1 MSLIGGVYTLGP
13 EIGKGSFATV
23 YKCFDSRTHRAVA
36 VKSVVRSKL
45 KLKKL
50 IENLEI
56 EITILKSMK
65 HPHIVGLL
73 DYCQT
78 ATHFHLVID
87 YCSMG
92 DLSYFIRRRDQLM
105 KTHPV
110 ILSLLDRY
118 PSPEGLHGLNEV
130 LVIHFL
136 KQLASALQFLRSKS
150 LVHRDIKPQN
160 LLLCPP
166 VHSKQ
171 EFEDGQYVG
180 LWELPILKIADF
192 GFARFLPS
200 TSMAETLCGLPL
212 YMAPE
217 ILRYEKY
224 NAKAD
229 LWSVGAVLYEMT
241 VGKPPFRAAN
251 HIELLKNIEKTHDRI
266 KFPSSAQVP
275 EELKALIRSLLKY
288 NPTERVSF
296 LDFFGDALLVNDLK
310 SNDTPLETSEMDEN
324 LFISEYISPIKPSD
338 RAALAGTATSPN
350 TILVMSPKTAQTTI
364 KTIPNPDG
372 QLLGRAD
379 IHSEGLEVG
388 NEEAVSRDE
397 QIKSIIVRNSPDPA
411 TSVHSLKAKYNDTKL
426 GATGKNRDDI
436 ILERDYVVVE
446 KRAVEVNAIADELA
460 RVGTGVFRRR
470 LSGTAGTAGASAPA
484 TATFNTGANAGALT
498 TTGVSSERDALISRR
513 NSQRSNPT
521 VSTKAPFHVAEK
533 RVSISISPTNALG
546 KAISLASNRLFGN
559 SAGFGAA
566 PGAAGAGQGFDQAQI
581 GWTGIGT
588 AGISAPNQQTAVSN
602 QIFETNLLLNK
613 WNLPIPASLSETS
626 SQTST
631 EENPDDKILRELESI
646 ATKAHAINLFA
657 DVKFSQLIP
666 SPPSLDTNDEQLRHT
681 DLLPPK
687 MVKTISEEGVVLY
700 VKTLSLFAK
709 GMKLASHW
717 WSLHYDRDEVSGEQ
731 NLVRSMNMH
740 TSLRINELVQWIRE
754 KFNECLEK
762 AEFIK
767 LRLQEATLSLER
779 LSGVFS
785 ESNIYVG
792 ASTANAVGSGS
803 AANTGDTSSVSN
815 TVSGS
820 NAASASNT
828 VSTSNASTGVGGGIV
843 AEKLI
848 FDRAL
853 EISRNAAVNELVKED
868 LKGCELSYSTA
879 IWMLEALL
887 DEDGGDDGRLDGE
900 DKVTV
905 EKFIVGIGNRLSVL
919 KRKLELM

>member
-1 MSLIGGVYTLGP
+1 MSLIGGFYTLGP

-23 YKCFDSRTHRAVA
+23 YKCFDTRTHRAVA

-45 KLKKL
+45 KSKKL

-56 EITILKSMK
+56 EISILKSIK

-78 ATHFHLVID
+78 PSHFHLVID

-110 ILSLLDRY
+110 ILCLLERY
-118 PSPEGLHGLNEV
+118 PSPEGSHGLNNT
-130 LVIHFL
+130 LLIHFL

-166 VHSKQ
+166 MHSKS
-171 EFEDGQYVG
+171 EFEDGHYVG

-251 HIELLKNIEKTHDRI
+251 HIELLKNIEKSHDRI
-266 KFPSSAQVP
+266 KFPSSAQVSEP
-275 EELKALIRSLLKY
+275 LKALIQSLLKH
-288 NPTERVSF
+288 NPTKRVSF
-296 LDFFGDALLVNDLK
+296 ADFFSNSLIVCELK
-310 SNDTPLETSEMDEN
+310 SNDTPLETSAMDES

-338 RAALAGTATSPN
+338 RAKLLSPATPFGTPTR
-350 TILVMSPKTAQTTI
+350 TASCEAQ
-364 KTIPNPDG
+364 P
-372 QLLGRAD
+372 
-379 IHSEGLEVG
+379 
-388 NEEAVSRDE
+388 EAVIRDQKLLDYSILGGDVGVVSRSSRDDH
-397 QIKSIIVRNSPDPA
+397 IKLIIDGNSPDPA
-411 TSVHSLKAKYNDTKL
+411 MSPHFIQPKYVAESKMCSS
-426 GATGKNRDDI
+426 GKKCDDI

-460 RVGTGVFRRR
+460 RVGTEIFNKRR
-470 LSGTAGTAGASAPA
+470 LSA
-484 TATFNTGANAGALT
+484 TN
-498 TTGVSSERDALISRR
+498 ERDVLVLRRSSKRSNSADSTNVFAKGPERRVLVLISP
-513 NSQRSNPT
+513 S
-521 VSTKAPFHVAEK
+521 
-533 RVSISISPTNALG
+533 NALG

-559 SAGFGAA
+559 NAA
-566 PGAAGAGQGFDQAQI
+566 LAIPEESNAVRDADR
-581 GWTGIGT
+581 GT
-588 AGISAPNQQTAVSN
+588 RFCSSNYISPD
-602 QIFETNLLLNK
+602 FENNLLLNK
-613 WNLPIPASLSETS
+613 INLPMPASISES
-626 SQTST
+626 
-631 EENPDDKILRELESI
+631 PPVGGKDDAQSKDDEMILRELESI
-646 ATKAHAINLFA
+646 ATKAHAVHLFA

-666 SPPSLDTNDEQLRHT
+666 SSDEGGDDVLLQHAEQ
-681 DLLPPK
+681 LPPK
-687 MVKTISEEGVVLY
+687 MVKSISEEGVVLCI
-700 VKTLSLFAK
+700 KTLWLFVK
-709 GMKLASHW
+709 GMELARQWCSK
-717 WSLHYDRDEVSGEQ
+717 YYATDETSGEQ
-731 NLVRSMNMH
+731 NLVRSINMA
-740 TSLRINELVQWIRE
+740 TSVKINELVQWIRE

-767 LRLQEATLSLER
+767 LRLEEVTLSI
-779 LSGVFS
+779 SKS
-785 ESNIYVG
+785 DQYTDSNIYMG
-792 ASTANAVGSGS
+792 ASTNAGILTTDSVV
-803 AANTGDTSSVSN
+803 NTQD
-815 TVSGS
+815 
-820 NAASASNT
+820 AM
-828 VSTSNASTGVGGGIV
+828 IV

-868 LKGCELSYSTA
+868 LKGCELAYSTA

-887 DEDGGDDGRLDGE
+887 DEESAEDSKLASE

-919 KRKLELM
+919 KRKLDLM

>member
-171 EFEDGQYVG
+171 EFEDGRYVG

-275 EELKALIRSLLKY
+275 EPLKALIRSLLKY

-338 RAALAGTATSPN
+338 RAALGALSTSPKS
-350 TILVMSPKTAQTTI
+350 TAVTGTKTAQTT
-364 KTIPNPDG
+364 TDTFPEPG
-372 QLLGRAD
+372 ARLLDRVNIAGHENDA
-379 IHSEGLEVG
+379 
-388 NEEAVSRDE
+388 AVSRDE

-411 TSVHSLKAKYNDTKL
+411 SSVHSLKAKYSDTKL

-470 LSGTAGTAGASAPA
+470 LSGAVGTTGALQTGTGASGTAASGGNAV
-484 TATFNTGANAGALT
+484 TGI
-498 TTGVSSERDALISRR
+498 SSERDALISRR
-513 NSQRSNPT
+513 NSQRSN
-521 VSTKAPFHVAEK
+521 STDSTNAPFLVAEK

-546 KAISLASNRLFGN
+546 KAISLASNRLFGH
-559 SAGFGAA
+559 SGGFGANMA
-566 PGAAGAGQGFDQAQI
+566 TGQGSEQAQI
-581 GWTGIGT
+581 GWTGA
-588 AGISAPNQQTAVSN
+588 AGNAGSGAQNQPNAVSN
-602 QIFETNLLLNK
+602 HVFETNLLLNK
-613 WNLPIPASLSETS
+613 WNLPIPASLSETG

-631 EENPDDKILRELESI
+631 DENADDKILRELESI

-666 SPPSLDTNDEQLRHT
+666 SPPSLDTNDDQLRHT

-709 GMKLASHW
+709 GMKLASDW

-779 LSGVFS
+779 LSGIFS

-792 ASTANAVGSGS
+792 GSTATAASGGAGNAGSG
-803 AANTGDTSSVSN
+803 
-815 TVSGS
+815 
-820 NAASASNT
+820 ASASNT
-828 VSTSNASTGVGGGIV
+828 ASGTNGAGNAVNALSPVSGTNATAGVDSGIV

-887 DEDGGDDGRLDGE
+887 DEDGSDDGRLDGE

>member
-1 MSLIGGVYTLGP
+1 MSETLIGEVYTLGP

-23 YKCFDSRTHRAVA
+23 YKCFDTRTNRAVA

-45 KLKKL
+45 KSKKL

-56 EITILKSMK
+56 EISILKSMK

-73 DYCQT
+73 DYSQT
-78 ATHFHLVID
+78 STHFHLVID

-110 ILSLLDRY
+110 ILSLLERY
-118 PSPEGLHGLNEV
+118 PSPEGSHGLNNT
-130 LVIHFL
+130 LVVHFL

-166 VHSKQ
+166 VHSRQ
-171 EFEDGQYVG
+171 EFIDGHYVG

-251 HIELLKNIEKTHDRI
+251 HIELLKNIEKAQDRI
-266 KFPSSAQVP
+266 KFPSSAQVSDP
-275 EELKALIRSLLKY
+275 LKALIRLLLRY
-288 NPTERVSF
+288 SPTERISF
-296 LDFFGDALLVNDLK
+296 SDFFGDSLIVEELQ
-310 SNDTPLETSEMDEN
+310 SNDTPLETSNMDEN

-338 RAALAGTATSPN
+338 RAKLMSPVAPMMPAETHTSDEPSKAPVAERSDHSSTGTTPHVDIHATSL
-350 TILVMSPKTAQTTI
+350 T
-364 KTIPNPDG
+364 
-372 QLLGRAD
+372 
-379 IHSEGLEVG
+379 
-388 NEEAVSRDE
+388 SRDD
-397 QIKSIIVRNSPDPA
+397 QIKLIIDRNSPDPA
-411 TSVHSLKAKYNDTKL
+411 NISVHSIQPKYTGGDSKQASL
-426 GATGKNRDDI
+426 GKNRDDI

-460 RVGTGVFRRR
+460 RVGNGAFNRRR
-470 LSGTAGTAGASAPA
+470 LSGA
-484 TATFNTGANAGALT
+484 
-498 TTGVSSERDALISRR
+498 SSERDALISRR
-513 NSQRSNPT
+513 NSQRSNSADSTSIPT
-521 VSTKAPFHVAEK
+521 FAGDR

-546 KAISLASNRLFGN
+546 KAITLASNRLFGSGNTAPVIPEEGN
-559 SAGFGAA
+559 SQLDSDRHLKY
-566 PGAAGAGQGFDQAQI
+566 PGSNYFD
-581 GWTGIGT
+581 
-588 AGISAPNQQTAVSN
+588 PN
-602 QIFETNLLLNK
+602 FENNLLLNK
-613 WNLPIPASLSETS
+613 WNLPVPATLSESPLQTS
-626 SQTST
+626 SN
-631 EENPDDKILRELESI
+631 EDALMKDDERILRELESI
-646 ATKAHAINLFA
+646 ATKAHAVNLFA

-666 SPPSLDTNDEQLRHT
+666 SPPSSDANEEFLQNT

-709 GMKLASHW
+709 GMKLASDW
-717 WSLHYDRDEVSGEQ
+717 WSLHYDKDEISGEQ
-731 NLVRSMNMH
+731 NLVRSLNMQ
-740 TSLRINELVQWIRE
+740 TSMKINELVQWIRE

-767 LRLQEATLSLER
+767 LRLEEATLSISK
-779 LSGVFS
+779 SGPYHDS
-785 ESNIYVG
+785 SSYKESKVYVG
-792 ASTANAVGSGS
+792 AST
-803 AANTGDTSSVSN
+803 
-815 TVSGS
+815 
-820 NAASASNT
+820 SASNA
-828 VSTSNASTGVGGGIV
+828 NGGRGVIV

-853 EISRNAAVNELVKED
+853 EISRTAAVNELVKED
-868 LKGCELSYSTA
+868 LKGCELAYSTA

-887 DEDGGDDGRLDGE
+887 DVEGTEDGKLDGE

-905 EKFIVGIGNRLSVL
+905 EKFILGIGNRLSVL
-919 KRKLELM
+919 KRKLDLM

>member
-1 MSLIGGVYTLGP
+1 
-13 EIGKGSFATV
+13 
-23 YKCFDSRTHRAVA
+23 
-36 VKSVVRSKL
+36 
-45 KLKKL
+45 
-50 IENLEI
+50 
-56 EITILKSMK
+56 
-65 HPHIVGLL
+65 
-73 DYCQT
+73 
-78 ATHFHLVID
+78 
-87 YCSMG
+87 
-92 DLSYFIRRRDQLM
+92 M

-110 ILSLLDRY
+110 ILSLLERY
-118 PSPEGLHGLNEV
+118 PSPEGSHGLNSV

-136 KQLASALQFLRSKS
+136 QQLASALQFLRSKS

-166 VHSKQ
+166 MHSKKD
-171 EFEDGQYVG
+171 FEDGNYVA

-266 KFPSSAQVP
+266 KFPSSAQVSDS
-275 EELKALIRSLLKY
+275 LKALIRSLLKY

-296 LDFFGDALLVNDLK
+296 SDFFSNSLLVDELE
-310 SNDTPLETSEMDEN
+310 SNDTPLETSNMDEN
-324 LFISEYISPIKPSD
+324 LFISEYISPIKPAD
-338 RAALAGTATSPN
+338 RAALGTAVAPLTSEANPNPN
-350 TILVMSPKTAQTTI
+350 TAKGTTTAV
-364 KTIPNPDG
+364 
-372 QLLGRAD
+372 D
-379 IHSEGLEVG
+379 IGAASS
-388 NEEAVSRDE
+388 ASSRDE
-397 QIKSIIVRNSPDPA
+397 QIKLIICRNSPDPA
-411 TSVHSLKAKYNDTKL
+411 MSVHSLKPKYGDPKQA
-426 GATGKNRDDI
+426 GSGKNREDI

-460 RVGTGVFRRR
+460 RVGTGVFNRRR
-470 LSGTAGTAGASAPA
+470 LSA
-484 TATFNTGANAGALT
+484 
-498 TTGVSSERDALISRR
+498 SSERDALISRR
-513 NSQRSNPT
+513 NSQRSNSADSTNAPT
-521 VSTKAPFHVAEK
+521 SGNYGAEK

-546 KAISLASNRLFGN
+546 KAISLASNRLFG
-559 SAGFGAA
+559 SG
-566 PGAAGAGQGFDQAQI
+566 
-581 GWTGIGT
+581 GT
-588 AGISAPNQQTAVSN
+588 AAVIPEEADLSN
-602 QIFETNLLLNK
+602 ELMLNEKQPKIGSGLSVEAKNFANFEYNLLLNK
-613 WNLPIPASLSETS
+613 WNLPIPASLSESS
-626 SQTST
+626 SQTSA
-631 EENPDDKILRELESI
+631 NGADDSTSKDDEKILRELESI

-657 DVKFSQLIP
+657 GVKFSQLIP
-666 SPPSLDTNDEQLRHT
+666 SPPSSEGNDSLFQHT
-681 DLLPPK
+681 DQLPPK

-709 GMKLASHW
+709 GMKLASDW
-717 WSLHYDRDEVSGEQ
+717 WSLHYDRDEISGD
-731 NLVRSMNMH
+731 NKLVRSLNMQ

-767 LRLQEATLSLER
+767 LRLQEANLSLSK
-779 LSGVFS
+779 LTAYPNLAS

-792 ASTANAVGSGS
+792 VSTATDPS
-803 AANTGDTSSVSN
+803 AHGPSTVKSTSAGDSTVSN
-815 TVSGS
+815 TSV
-820 NAASASNT
+820 T
-828 VSTSNASTGVGGGIV
+828 PKIV

-853 EISRNAAVNELVKED
+853 EISRNAAINELVKED
-868 LKGCELSYSTA
+868 LKGCELAYSTA

-887 DEDGGDDGRLDGE
+887 DEDGTDDGRLDGE
-900 DKVTV
+900 DKLTV

-919 KRKLELM
+919 KRKLELL